1 MQGACTGVLNVTFIF
16 LFFFN
21 SKKISEISSSSNIS
35 TKIVKNPLGGKVSIS
50 MLTLLFIFLIII
62 IFAEVEQYP
71 CLSPSSL

>member
-1 MQGACTGVLNVTFIF
+1 MYRCAQFYLYILV
-16 LFFFN
+16 FFN
-21 SKKISEISSSSNIS
+21 SKKISEISSNSNIS

-50 MLTLLFIFLIII
+50 MLTLLFIFFNI